1 MNNTSS
7 DKDIPSTFPFGDKAS
22 IFFLVTTD
30 ITYDQRMI
38 RICTSLAKAGYK
50 ITLIGRKMKT
60 SVPLIEQSFKQKR
73 IRCFFEKGKLFLTMN
88 KNYLGNRT
96 SPQNVYSA

>member
-7 DKDIPSTFPFGDKAS
+7 DRNILTAFPLGDKAS
-22 IFFLVTTD
+22 IFFSVTTD

-38 RICTSLAKAGYK
+38 RICTSLAQAGYK

-60 SVPLIEQSFKQKR
+60 SVPLIEQTFKQKR
-73 IRCFFEKGKLFLTMN
+73 INCLFEKGKLFYRRPYPDPTCCIGVQ
-88 KNYLGNRT
+88 YE
-96 SPQNVYSA
+96 